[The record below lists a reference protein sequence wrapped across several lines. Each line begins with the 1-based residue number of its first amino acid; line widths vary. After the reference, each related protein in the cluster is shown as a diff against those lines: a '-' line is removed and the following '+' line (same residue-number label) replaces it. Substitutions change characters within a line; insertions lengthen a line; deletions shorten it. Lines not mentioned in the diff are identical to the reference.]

1 MVSQAPTELERLG
14 AFAFGLRPSSV
25 PQDVLRL
32 AKLAIL
38 NIISGILVSE
48 TDRLIALIGVEDII
62 VVDTPDALL
71 VTTKEHAQ
79 RVKSLV
85 DALKVTGHSDLL

>member
-1 MVSQAPTELERLG
+1 VS
-14 AFAFGLRPSSV
+14 
-25 PQDVLRL
+25 D
-32 AKLAIL
+32 
-38 NIISGILVSE
+38 

-79 RVKSLV
+79 RVKNLV
-85 DALKVTGHSDLL
+85 DALRTTGHEDVL